1 MAPSID
7 LLDAI
12 DQIVYY
18 IDYDQLKVFGE
29 ILIPSCGNDWTWYSY
44 SKDIYFIESDLY
56 DDEKVA
62 SEVLLGHIIK
72 IKNEHYLNDRIVPL
86 HVLQRE
92 NELLDI
98 VSQNFSHNQSNEELD
113 CLIG

>member
-1 MAPSID
+1 MSPSID

-18 IDYDQLKVFGE
+18 IDYDKLKVVGE

-44 SKDIYFIESDLY
+44 SKDVYFIESDLY
-56 DDEKVA
+56 DKESDA
-62 SEVLLGHIIK
+62 AEVLLGHIIK
-72 IKNEHYLNDRIVPL
+72 IKNDCYLKDRIVPL
-86 HVLQRE
+86 EIQQRE
-92 NELLDI
+92 IELLDI
-98 VSQNFSHNQSNEELD
+98 VSSYSVVDAEKFDD